1 MKKLF
6 FLFIL
11 IPLLSVAQTD
21 TTLSENGSITSINE
35 KGINAL
41 VRKYENILKA
51 KNGVAGWRVQLAFK
65 EKKEDADKIKINFI
79 KLYSEIP
86 AYLEYDAPYYR
97 VRVGN
102 CRTKLEAM
110 KIQRQISKHFPGTYP
125 VPEIINFSQ
134 LKH

>member
-21 TTLSENGSITSINE
+21 TTLSESGSITSINE

-51 KNGVAGWRVQLAFK
+51 KKGVAGWRVQLMFK
-65 EKKEDADKIKINFI
+65 TKKEDLKQLKIAFI
-79 KLYSEIP
+79 KLYPEVP
-86 AYLEYDAPYYR
+86 AYLEYEAPYYR
-97 VRVGN
+97 IRVGN
-102 CRTKLEAM
+102 CRTKLEAI
-110 KIQRQISKHFPGTYP
+110 KIKALISKNFPGAYP

-134 LKH
+134 LEN